1 MIPSKKKL
9 KDIMLHTDC
18 SRFLTVC
25 KDKKSYML
33 LEIDELLDA
42 IEDHMGD
49 MARDIRKYLVE
60 KDKK

>member
-9 KDIMLHTDC
+9 KDIMLNTDC
-18 SRFLTVC
+18 SKFLTIC
-25 KDKKSYML
+25 KYQKGGGT
-33 LEIDELLDA
+33 LEINDLLDA
-42 IEDHMGD
+42 IEEHMGD